1 MKNIY
6 INAKFPQTTQKSH
19 SGGSEDEG
27 PEALGCLHSCSG
39 ARFSGA
45 ALFGLNCQRKRR
57 IIKFQ
62 KRLLKTTRLAHERFI
77 EDFKLSQESDGH
89 DTHYMHSH
97 TPLNSPIEN
106 MFDKKSAVAQLLK
119 YALNS
124 PAPHLLGV
132 PGEQGQEGE
141 QDDGEGEVKWKLQ
154 VPRRDVVNFY
164 FTNFPSDWNKVNLH
178 DLFAEVGEIANVYV
192 AKKVS
197 KTGTFKLRANIA
209 RFDRYHSRSKQGSK
223 KVDWVFDIPSKSNQI
238 PSVKLSPTKNQNGR
252 LKALVGESFLI
263 NSPSELQMIWKSF
276 NVKDCKVTLMDGQRI
291 MLDFTSMEGYD
302 STNFFDAER
311 HVEKGTK
318 IDTKEVNNVFGSFDG
333 RLGENSSPIQTKLYS
348 INVATDVAFP
358 TSAPVPDEKD
368 KSISKADMYCEGLD
382 KVELDSSGP
391 ANMDS
396 KIKKSDTT
404 IKDYCHGLTT
414 GRKDQKHNPSRLNL
428 KWCRQA
434 AFYEFIEEDSEYS
447 NEDDDSQEDY
457 DFDQNSRS
465 QRRLSFRLLK
475 AGFLSYLNLLVSSS
489 EPSGFVCR
497 GYVGLLPF

>member
-1 MKNIY
+1 MMCHQPCKATIEVSMSK
-6 INAKFPQTTQKSH
+6 A
-19 SGGSEDEG
+19 
-27 PEALGCLHSCSG
+27 
-39 ARFSGA
+39 FSGQETIA
-45 ALFGLNCQRKRR
+45 KLTADINLNAIAYLRQ
-57 IIKFQ
+57 Q
-62 KRLLKTTRLAHERFI
+62 GLAHECRM

-119 YALNS
+119 YALKS

-223 KVDWVFDIPSKSNQI
+223 KVDLVFDIPSKSNQI

-276 NVKDCKVTLMDGQRI
+276 NVKDCKVTLMNGQRI

-318 IDTKEVNNVFGSFDG
+318 IDTKEVNNVFGCFDG
-333 RLGENSSPIQTKLYS
+333 RSGENSSPIQTELYS
-348 INVATDVAFP
+348 VNMATDVAFP
-358 TSAPVPDEKD
+358 MSALVPDVRDLNFEYDVRTSDVTGSCSEEKD
-368 KSISKADMYCEGLD
+368 KSLSKDDTYCEGLD
-382 KVELDSSGP
+382 KDL
-391 ANMDS
+391 
-396 KIKKSDTT
+396 
-404 IKDYCHGLTT
+404 
-414 GRKDQKHNPSRLNL
+414 KHNPSRLNL
-428 KWCRQA
+428 KWCRRA

-447 NEDDDSQEDY
+447 NDDDDSQEDY

-465 QRRLSFRLLK
+465 QRRLSAQF
-475 AGFLSYLNLLVSSS
+475 
-489 EPSGFVCR
+489 
-497 GYVGLLPF
+497 